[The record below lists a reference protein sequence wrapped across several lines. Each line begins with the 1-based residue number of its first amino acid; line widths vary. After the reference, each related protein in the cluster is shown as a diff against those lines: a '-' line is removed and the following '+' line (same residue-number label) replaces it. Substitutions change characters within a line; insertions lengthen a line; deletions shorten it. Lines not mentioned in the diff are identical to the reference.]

1 MTLPP
6 MYVIIIG
13 AGRTGSTVINLAT
26 QDDHEV
32 VVIERD
38 TELAEEVSA
47 TYDCMVINADAAS
60 KDILLEAGIEEAD
73 ALISTTETDSVNL
86 MVTMFGKQYGVE
98 TLVSSINDPAHME
111 LFEDLGVNI
120 VESPHR
126 LNGQY
131 LYRAVQHPGIQD
143 FLPIAGQAEI
153 FEMAVSSGAP
163 IDGLDLIEA
172 DNNDLLPEETI
183 IVAIVRDSE
192 LLIPQ
197 GESEIRAGDTVTV
210 FAKNGATSRVT
221 DVFRGS

>member
-1 MTLPP
+1 

-13 AGRTGSTVINLAT
+13 AGRTGSTVTNLAT

-73 ALISTTETDSVNL
+73 ALISTTESDSVNL

-111 LFEDLGVNI
+111 LFEDLGVSI

-131 LYRAVQHPGIQD
+131 LYRAVQHPAIQD
-143 FLPIAGQAEI
+143 FMPIAGQAEI
-153 FEMAVSSGAP
+153 FEATVDTGAP
-163 IDGLDLIEA
+163 IDGLNLIEA
-172 DNNDLLPEETI
+172 DNDDLLPEETI
-183 IVAIVRDSE
+183 IVAIVRDDE

-197 GESEIRAGDTVTV
+197 GETEIRAGDTVTI
-210 FAKNGATSRVT
+210 FARNGATNRIT
-221 DVFRGS
+221 DVFTES

>member
-1 MTLPP
+1 

-13 AGRTGSTVINLAT
+13 AGRTGSTVIDLAT

-47 TYDCMVINADAAS
+47 TYDCLVINADAAS

-73 ALISTTETDSVNL
+73 ALISTTESDSVNL
-86 MVTMFGKQYGVE
+86 MITMFGKQYGVE

-120 VESPHR
+120 VESPHQ

-131 LYRAVQHPGIQD
+131 LYRAVEHPAIQD
-143 FLPIAGQAEI
+143 FMPIAGDAEI
-153 FEMAVSSGAP
+153 FEATVEDGAA
-163 IDGLDLIEA
+163 IAGLTLIEA
-172 DNNDLLPEETI
+172 DKQDLLPEETI
-183 IVAIVRDSE
+183 VVAIVRNDE

-197 GESEIRAGDTVTV
+197 GQTEIKQGDVVTIFAG
-210 FAKNGATSRVT
+210 NGARREIT
-221 DVFRGS
+221 DIFRST

>member
-1 MTLPP
+1 
-6 MYVIIIG
+6 MYVIIVG

-38 TELAEEVSA
+38 TDVAEEVSS
-47 TYDCMVINADAAS
+47 TYDCLVINADAAS

-73 ALISTTETDSVNL
+73 ALISTTENDSVNL
-86 MVTMFGKQYGVE
+86 MITMLGKQFGVE

-131 LYRAVQHPGIQD
+131 LYRAVQHPEIQD
-143 FLPIAGQAEI
+143 FMTVASGAEI
-153 FEMAVSSGAP
+153 FELTVEAGSP
-163 IDGLDLIEA
+163 IDGVDLIGA
-172 DNNDLLPEETI
+172 DEEGLLPDETI
-183 IVAIVRDSE
+183 VVAVVRDGE
-192 LLIPQ
+192 LHIPQ
-197 GESEIRAGDTVTV
+197 GQTTIKADDTVTV
-210 FAKNGATSRVT
+210 FTRNGATSQISKAFTRA
-221 DVFRGS
+221 